1 MEKVLKVAL
10 CAALTLYLV
19 PSVAASPISE
29 DDKAVADS
37 TIMMSNKF
45 TKNWELSVMLGA
57 QSYLAEFSQ
66 FSTGNFKLKD
76 SWRFTGDISLVKW
89 ASPYF
94 GLGFGFTEA
103 GFKGIYRPGTDTRAT
118 FAKQGDP
125 VYPGYN
131 GWFSVATGSYGNLF
145 AKATV
150 NFSNLFGGFDSRRRF
165 EVTGYAGGGIIFPTC
180 KIEKYKRAK
189 GATFNAGINAQYRI
203 AKHLYVTAAL
213 RGALISDGFNGISYV
228 TGAETDNLSLDGQ
241 AGALVGISYKFGYN
255 KRKNQKSGVVNEYEW
270 IPSVVAFETSETV
283 KAMVDKEVAAVEE
296 VKDAQIAAVS
306 EKLDNES
313 HELEQLRAENERLT
327 KLLEETQSIVASNV
341 SYWQYVSFH
350 IDRTVITNRQK
361 VNVMAAADF
370 IKSHPELK
378 FVINGYADKQ
388 TATPEHNVMLGDG
401 RAKAVFN
408 ALVNEFGVNPDQ
420 LEFRGNGGVDY
431 MYFKDKECSRCVL
444 ITVKK

>member
-1 MEKVLKVAL
+1 MGKLLKVTL
-10 CAALTLYLV
+10 C
-19 PSVAASPISE
+19 VAFSLCIAPFVFASAISD

-45 TKNWELSVMLGA
+45 TKNWELNVMLGA
-57 QSYLAEFSQ
+57 QSYQAEYSRPV
-66 FSTGNFKLKD
+66 SGPFKLKD
-76 SWRFTGDISLVKW
+76 SWCFTGDVSLVKW

-94 GLGFGFTEA
+94 GLGLGFTEA
-103 GFKGIYRPGTDTRAT
+103 GYRGLRYGKGDIKAT
-118 FAKQGDP
+118 FAKPGDP
-125 VYPGYN
+125 VYAGDRE
-131 GWFSVATGSYGNLF
+131 FFVASGSYGNLY

-150 NFSNLFGGFDSRRRF
+150 NFVNLFGGFDSRRRF
-165 EVTGYAGGGIIFPTC
+165 ELIGYAGGGIVFPTC
-180 KIEKYKRAK
+180 KLDRYQRVK
-189 GATFNAGINAQYRI
+189 GASFNAGINAQYRV
-203 AKHLYVTAAL
+203 AKHLYVTASL
-213 RGALISDGFNGISYV
+213 RGALISDGFNGIDYV
-228 TGAETDNLSLDGQ
+228 SSGDLRNLSLDGQ

-270 IPSVVAFETSETV
+270 IPGVVAYETSETV